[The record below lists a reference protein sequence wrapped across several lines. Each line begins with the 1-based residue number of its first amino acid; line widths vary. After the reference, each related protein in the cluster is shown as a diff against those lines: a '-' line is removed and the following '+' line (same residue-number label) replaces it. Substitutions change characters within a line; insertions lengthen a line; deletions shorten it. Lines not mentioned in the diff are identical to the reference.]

1 MILMASLRGRNPR
14 GFLDRRMHGF
24 SPYLVIACLAAVR
37 SFAQAAPPADAPPG
51 DVPSPPAN
59 ESALDEGATDGADST
74 LAREALVSRIEADLQ
89 FDRLVADQK
98 YKDALPV
105 GEQMVKLTEREFGK
119 KSVEMGKA
127 YTKLGDAQRLAKEHD
142 AAEKS
147 LLAAIDIF
155 REVDGAFSPLVITP
169 LTDLGDNYHD
179 AGDDLKAVSA
189 YGEAR
194 TLNRRVYGLLN
205 EGQIPLID
213 RMTAALVS
221 MNQPVEADQQQLEAL
236 HLVERTSA
244 PGSPEALDA
253 IYKYAGWL
261 RESSRFAEE
270 RDQYSRALRIIR
282 DTYGKDDLRQV
293 RAMLGIGNSFRMQRI
308 PEGQGASM
316 LHDALELLLAQPQR
330 DPVAVAEVLRDLG
343 DWEIAF
349 SKVDYNGA
357 EYLRAWQLLG
367 DAPNGAE
374 LRAAWFKGPIYVLR
388 EPISQRGLSLEGDA
402 PMGHVIVRFDLDA
415 AGRGT
420 NVTVVESDPPGLKDE
435 AVLRHIRRSRF
446 RPQIVDGAITPV
458 TGLALQFNYRYTRDA
473 LEQDAKS
480 SD

>member
-1 MILMASLRGRNPR
+1 
-14 GFLDRRMHGF
+14 
-24 SPYLVIACLAAVR
+24 
-37 SFAQAAPPADAPPG
+37 
-51 DVPSPPAN
+51 
-59 ESALDEGATDGADST
+59 
-74 LAREALVSRIEADLQ
+74 
-89 FDRLVADQK
+89 
-98 YKDALPV
+98 
-105 GEQMVKLTEREFGK
+105 
-119 KSVEMGKA
+119 
-127 YTKLGDAQRLAKEHD
+127 
-142 AAEKS
+142 
-147 LLAAIDIF
+147 
-155 REVDGAFSPLVITP
+155 
-169 LTDLGDNYHD
+169 
-179 AGDDLKAVSA
+179 
-189 YGEAR
+189 
-194 TLNRRVYGLLN
+194 
-205 EGQIPLID
+205 
-213 RMTAALVS
+213 
-221 MNQPVEADQQQLEAL
+221 
-236 HLVERTSA
+236 
-244 PGSPEALDA
+244 
-253 IYKYAGWL
+253 
-261 RESSRFAEE
+261 
-270 RDQYSRALRIIR
+270 
-282 DTYGKDDLRQV
+282 
-293 RAMLGIGNSFRMQRI
+293 MQRI